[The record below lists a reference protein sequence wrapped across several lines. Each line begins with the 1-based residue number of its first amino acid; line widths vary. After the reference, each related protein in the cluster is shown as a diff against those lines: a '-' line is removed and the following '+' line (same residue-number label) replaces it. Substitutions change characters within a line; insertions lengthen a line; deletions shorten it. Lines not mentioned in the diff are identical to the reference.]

1 MTDYREVARRQVAQW
16 LPVASVR
23 ALRLAGVLGSALF
36 LTAGSV
42 TAQETSLT
50 IYQSGQ
56 ALVRR
61 TFPVAVPRGAST
73 PSVDLGARAVDPG
86 TLVALDDGVEIR
98 GVTAVQ
104 GQGPEAALRRSVGRE
119 IAFMVMG
126 GDSAVR
132 FVRGTVLSLDPQAVR
147 TAGGVIYGF
156 PGTPAFPDSLIE
168 LAPRLAVTLEAAR
181 SRPSLRLAYQA
192 DGVQWRASYTLV
204 VPRSARAS
212 GTMAGLATIDDPGGL
227 SFNGAEVQLLAGDV
241 RRAGYAAPRDFV
253 ASRAMAAVAAA
264 PAPAPSEESVG
275 ETHVYTLPGSVD
287 LVPGQSKSV
296 ALFAPASVQVEPEY
310 VLRHPMYVY
319 QSQQSQPEQDLHAQ
333 TGYLVRRAKGT
344 PFGDV
349 PLPAGAVRV
358 LTPDSDGRLQLVGE
372 PQIEHTPAGRE
383 LHLATGTAFD
393 VTAQR
398 VQLTFAM
405 DGRRASVSSY
415 RVTIQNAKSDTV
427 TVQVL
432 DEFPGQFEVLSSS
445 VPAERL
451 SSTSLRFPV
460 RVPAGGEATLEYRVR
475 ARW

>member
-1 MTDYREVARRQVAQW
+1 M
-16 LPVASVR
+16 L
-23 ALRLAGVLGSALF
+23 ALAAVLG
-36 LTAGSV
+36 AGHLR
-42 TAQETSLT
+42 AQETSLT
-50 IYQSGQ
+50 IYQGGQ
-56 ALVRR
+56 SLVRR
-61 TFPVAVPRGAST
+61 AIPVAVARGAST
-73 PSVDLGARAVDPG
+73 LSVDLGARSVDPG

-98 GVTAVQ
+98 GVTAVA
-104 GQGPEAALRRSVGRE
+104 GTGPEAALRRAVGRE

-132 FVRGTVLSLDPQAVR
+132 FMRGTLLSLDPQTVR

-168 LAPRLAVTLEAAR
+168 LAPHLAVTVVAAR
-181 SRPSLRLAYQA
+181 ARPSLRLAYQV
-192 DGVQWRASYTLV
+192 DGLQWRASYTLV

-212 GTMAGLATIDDPGGL
+212 GTMGGLATIDDGGGL
-227 SFNGAEVQLLAGDV
+227 TFPGAEVQLLAGDV

-275 ETHVYTLPGSVD
+275 ETHVYTLPGTVD
-287 LVPGQSKSV
+287 LVPGESKSV
-296 ALFAPASVQVEPEY
+296 ALFAQASVQVEPEY
-310 VLRHPMYVY
+310 VLRHASYVF
-319 QSQQSQPEQDLHAQ
+319 QSQQSQPEQDLHAV

-344 PFGDV
+344 PFGDT

-358 LTPDSDGRLQLVGE
+358 FTPDSGGRLQLVGE
-372 PQIEHTPAGRE
+372 PQIQHTPAGRE
-383 LHLATGTAFD
+383 LHLVTGTAFD

-398 VQLTFAM
+398 VQTAFAM
-405 DGRRASVSSY
+405 DGRRASISSY

-451 SSTSLRFPV
+451 SSTSVRFPV